1 MKTLAIAFLL
11 TLMTTLTASA
21 ADKPKEHKV
30 LFEFTSEGEKAH
42 TAVLTNIE
50 NLRKS
55 LGSQTKVTL
64 VAHGA
69 GIALLQKTNTES
81 AEKMRMLSEAGVVF
95 AACENTMK
103 KKNIRKE
110 DLLPFVTTVDSGVAE
125 VVRKQ
130 EDGWS
135 YVKSG
140 Q

>member
-1 MKTLAIAFLL
+1 
-11 TLMTTLTASA
+11 MTTAIPA
-21 ADKPKEHKV
+21 AEQAKQHKV
-30 LFEFTSEGEKAH
+30 LFEFTSEGEKAQ

-55 LGSQTKVTL
+55 LGEQTKVTL

-69 GIALLQKTNTES
+69 GIALLQRTNSENM
-81 AEKMRMLSEAGVVF
+81 ERMKKLADSGVTF

-110 DLLPFVTTVDSGVAE
+110 DLFPFVTTVDSGVAE

-130 EDGWS
+130 EAGWS

-140 Q
+140 S